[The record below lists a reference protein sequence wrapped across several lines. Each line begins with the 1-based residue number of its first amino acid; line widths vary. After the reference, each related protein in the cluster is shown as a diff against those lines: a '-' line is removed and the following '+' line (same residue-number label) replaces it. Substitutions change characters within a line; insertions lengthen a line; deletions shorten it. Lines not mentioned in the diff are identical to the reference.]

1 MEAAFF
7 DLDKTIVARSSSF
20 TLARPMYRAGMVSR
34 RTVVQSA
41 YAQLLFV
48 LLGANDKR
56 IDRAKDAILALS
68 KNWDSSEVEELVR
81 DVIAD
86 LIEPYVYLEALDLI
100 AIHRAAGRKIYVV
113 SSSPEEVVR
122 PLAEHFGADGVI
134 ATRAE
139 IVDGRYT
146 GKLAFYCHGEEKATA
161 MRELAEREDIDLSA
175 SFAYSDAVSDLPML
189 EAVGTA
195 VAVNPERELRR
206 AAIERS
212 WEVRDFSGT
221 VRVAASG
228 EGEAP
233 SGSKKPWAAVLV
245 AGTAG
250 LVVTALLVRS
260 LVGSKRR
267 KVAA

>member
-34 RTVVQSA
+34 RTVIQSA

-48 LLGANDKR
+48 LLGANDSR
-56 IDRAKDAILALS
+56 INRAKDAILALS
-68 KNWDSSEVEELVR
+68 KNWDSAEVEELVR

-86 LIEPYVYLEALDLI
+86 LVEPYVYLEALELI
-100 AIHRAAGRKIYVV
+100 EEHRAAGRKIYVV

-139 IVDGRYT
+139 IENGRYT
-146 GKLAFYCHGEEKATA
+146 GRLAFYCHGDEKAAA
-161 MRELAEREDIDLSA
+161 MRDEAEREGIDLSA
-175 SFAYSDAVSDLPML
+175 SFAYSDALSDLPML
-189 EAVGTA
+189 EAVGMP
-195 VAVNPERELRR
+195 VAVNPERGLRR
-206 AAIERS
+206 AAIERG
-212 WEVRDFSGT
+212 WDVRDFSGT
-221 VRVAASG
+221 VRVPSTRERP
-228 EGEAP
+228 EGDGA
-233 SGSKKPWAAVLV
+233 KARPWAAVLV

-250 LVVTALLVRS
+250 VIVTALLVRS
-260 LVGSKRR
+260 FLRPRR
-267 KVAA
+267 RSVA